1 MEIAT
6 LLAGENASQIINN
19 PRCILDFRG
28 EDVSFEE
35 FSHLEGVINSVVL
48 DLFVEDV
55 SGYDHGYSFGG
66 GGSSSSSSSS
76 SSASARARSMAAAA
90 VGGVVGGALSEVG
103 ARAVS
108 FMGTNP

>member
-6 LLAGENASQIINN
+6 MLAGKDASQILNN
-19 PRCILDFRG
+19 PRLLFDY
-28 EDVSFEE
+28 EDSRMSADDIAHAER
-35 FSHLEGVINSVVL
+35 VINSVVL
-48 DLFVEDV
+48 SLFVEDV
-55 SGYDHGYSFGG
+55 SGNVHGYSFGG
-66 GGSSSSSSSS
+66 GGSSSSSSS

-108 FMGTNP
+108 FMGTNR